1 MQINFLSK
9 DKISVQPTKL
19 AEILLQSN
27 GYTNFNENIVQNN
40 IEYSDQKTYEVSNG
54 GFIDFNQHLYENVN
68 EMNSIS
74 TGIYLERSLITFRIF
89 IWGAKGEGFEIFK
102 HVLLGE
108 EINNLQTIEDL
119 KEYIYIHINELEQGI
134 RKTYDEDTNKA
145 FEQFGL
151 AIESRKLPLQ
161 SILQYLSIE
170 NNMQDFR

>member
-1 MQINFLSK
+1 MQTYFLSE
-9 DKISVQPTKL
+9 DKIFIQPTKL

-27 GYTNFNENIVQNN
+27 GYTNFHESIVQNN
-40 IEYSDQKTYEVSNG
+40 IEYSDQKNYEISSG
-54 GFIDFNQHLYENVN
+54 GFIDFNQHLYENIN

-74 TGIYLERSLITFRIF
+74 TGIYLEKSLITFRIF

-102 HVLLGE
+102 HVLRGE

-134 RKTYDEDTNKA
+134 MKTYGEDTNKA

>member
-1 MQINFLSK
+1 MQIHFLSK

-19 AEILLQSN
+19 VEILIQSN
-27 GYTNFNENIVQNN
+27 GYTNFHENIVKNN
-40 IEYSDQKTYEVSNG
+40 IEYSDQKTHEISNG
-54 GFIDFNQHLYENVN
+54 GFIDFNQHLYENIN

-74 TGIYLERSLITFRIF
+74 TGIYLEKSLITFRIF

-102 HVLLGE
+102 HVLRGE
-108 EINNLQTIEDL
+108 EINNLKTIEDL

-134 RKTYDEDTNKA
+134 IKTYGEDTNKA

-170 NNMQDFR
+170 NNIKDFK